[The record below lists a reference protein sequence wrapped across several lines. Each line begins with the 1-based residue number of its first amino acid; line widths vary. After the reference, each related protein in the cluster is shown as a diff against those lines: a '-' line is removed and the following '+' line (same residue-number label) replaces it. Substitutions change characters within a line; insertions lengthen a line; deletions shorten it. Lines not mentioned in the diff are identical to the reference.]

1 MAKKV
6 IKYEATKEDYEFGN
20 LSLDQLFNLM
30 YLTSYFVLKFK
41 INDILDMLDWENE
54 IRYMSRRKGE
64 TKEQNR
70 EPSHME
76 VYKGDNAEMVSK
88 Q

>member
-30 YLTSYFVLKFK
+30 YLTTYFVLK
-41 INDILDMLDWENE
+41 LRE
-54 IRYMSRRKGE
+54 ISSFQSFY
-64 TKEQNR
+64 
-70 EPSHME
+70 
-76 VYKGDNAEMVSK
+76 
-88 Q
+88 